1 MLSHK
6 PWETAVGTPSL
17 RLKGYPLTKS
27 APSLNGSYK
36 VLKKWG
42 VDGHSKFFM
51 CCSSALMSAP
61 LGSFATYADYF
72 KISPNTNRVKIPKMI
87 LEKNSEDDDD

>member
-61 LGSFATYADYF
+61 LGSFATYADF
-72 KISPNTNRVKIPKMI
+72 QFSPNTNKVTINTEDD
-87 LEKNSEDDDD
+87 EKNF